1 MNKEPLS
8 INRKKYLLETLKEQR
23 DKERNSLRWSIK
35 ERWNGNPTLYF
46 GSLKETLQTKRKGRL
61 V

>member
-23 DKERNSLRWSIK
+23 EKERNSLRWNIK
-35 ERWNGNPTLYF
+35 ERWNGNPISYF
-46 GSLKETLQTKRKGRL
+46 GSLQETLKTKRKGRL